1 MTEQRPTGVPP
12 EAAPMLIA
20 YDGSLMP

>member
-1 MTEQRPTGVPP
+1 MTELRPTGVPP
-12 EAAPMLIA
+12 EPAPMLIA